1 MYKINTFYN
10 KYKCIN
16 FIVKIKQK
24 SNSYKG
30 NIKLA
35 YCYQNG
41 YTRKNVNLNATNFTY
56 ELSISKYV

>member
-16 FIVKIKQK
+16 FIVEVKQK
-24 SNSYKG
+24 SDSYKD

-41 YTRKNVNLNATNFTY
+41 YARKK
-56 ELSISKYV
+56 S